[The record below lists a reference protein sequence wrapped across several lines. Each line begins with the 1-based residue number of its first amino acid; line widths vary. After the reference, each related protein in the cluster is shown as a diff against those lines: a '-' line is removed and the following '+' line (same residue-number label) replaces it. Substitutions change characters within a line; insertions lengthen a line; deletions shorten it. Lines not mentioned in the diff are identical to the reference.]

1 MQQEGLI
8 LIEDTRNKI
17 GCHENVK
24 KFCDRHGIEI
34 VRRKL
39 DYGDYMIESNPSVSI
54 DTKQD
59 LQEVAANL
67 MNRSD
72 SARFWRE
79 IRGASKAGIHLI
91 VLIEHYGINNIRN
104 VYHWKSQYN
113 RVTGRML
120 MDEMIRCEMAYGV
133 QWEFC
138 DKRSTGK
145 RIVELLMEHT
155 NVYSCLPDRSN

>member
-1 MQQEGLI
+1 MI
-8 LIEDTRNKI
+8 LIEDTRQKP
-17 GCHENVK
+17 GCHANVAR
-24 KFCDRHGIEI
+24 FCEKHGIQI
-34 VRRKL
+34 VRKKL
-39 DYGDYMIESNPSVSI
+39 DYGDYMVESNQSISV

-59 LQEVAANL
+59 LQEVATNL
-67 MNRSD
+67 MNRGD

-79 IRGASKAGIHLI
+79 IRGASRSGIHLI
-91 VLIEHYGINNIRN
+91 VLVEHHGISSVRDVCN
-104 VYHWKSQYN
+104 WQSDWN

-145 RIVELLMEHT
+145 RLIELLTGIEQ
-155 NVYSCLPDRSN
+155 C

>member
-1 MQQEGLI
+1 MFQEEI
-8 LIEDTRNKI
+8 TLIEDTRNKV
-17 GCHENVK
+17 GCHANVARYCQK
-24 KFCDRHGIEI
+24 HGIRI
-34 VRRKL
+34 LRRKL
-39 DYGDYMIESNPSVSI
+39 DYGDYMVESNPLVSV

-59 LQEVAANL
+59 LQEVATNL

-79 IRGASKAGIHLI
+79 IRGASANGIHLI
-91 VLIEHYGINNIRN
+91 VLVEEHGVNAVRDVIR
-104 VYHWKSQYN
+104 WESKWN

-138 DKRSTGK
+138 DKRSTGRK
-145 RIVELLMEHT
+145 LIELLTGEKQ
-155 NVYSCLPDRSN
+155 C